1 MTYGGK
7 KVQHLNEIKNKSP
20 FCLADLLLTRADLN
34 SLVLVVILFIFLYFA
49 ASLLF
54 VYCSGIL
61 HCKHFVQHGL
71 LVVCCINKLDL
82 DPLKKPNKNS
92 KCCAM
97 EESHTMLPSCWCFYR
112 RANPNQFPRAL
123 LECERRLE

>member
-1 MTYGGK
+1 M
-7 KVQHLNEIKNKSP
+7 QHLNEIKNKSP

-82 DPLKKPNKNS
+82 DPLKKTKQ
-92 KCCAM
+92 KQQVLCY
-97 EESHTMLPSCWCFYR
+97 EGESHDVAKLLVLLPPCKSKSVSTS
-112 RANPNQFPRAL
+112 PSGM
-123 LECERRLE
+123 

>member
-54 VYCSGIL
+54 IVVVFYIVSTLCSM
-61 HCKHFVQHGL
+61 
-71 LVVCCINKLDL
+71 
-82 DPLKKPNKNS
+82 
-92 KCCAM
+92 A
-97 EESHTMLPSCWCFYR
+97 CW
-112 RANPNQFPRAL
+112 
-123 LECERRLE
+123 